1 MLLPVKIELRKYWWT
16 YVSWIVIYL
25 LFLLFVRTL
34 VEIFWISID
43 NVALFFQYIISSL
56 LLEFLDCI
64 NPNSKWNLF
73 NRIVLRSKYI
83 AFLLRVRNSFN
94 FFLLEN
100 MDLFLQVFYL
110 RVINQV
116 LVNIILPYLIQ
127 LLRTLYDSTV

>member
-1 MLLPVKIELRKYWWT
+1 
-16 YVSWIVIYL
+16 
-25 LFLLFVRTL
+25 
-34 VEIFWISID
+34 
-43 NVALFFQYIISSL
+43 
-56 LLEFLDCI
+56 
-64 NPNSKWNLF
+64 
-73 NRIVLRSKYI
+73 
-83 AFLLRVRNSFN
+83 LRVRNSFN